1 MSIYYDK
8 ILQMKGNFQ
17 LNYSPN
23 FSPKKRKSKNI
34 KFIILHYTGM
44 ISENKA
50 INRLT
55 DVNSKVSCHYFI
67 KKSGKIVKMVPEK
80 YIAWHAGVSNW
91 KKFRSL
97 NNMSLGIEIHNKG
110 HEYGYTKF
118 QNVQIKKTILLL
130 KYLQEKYKI
139 KKNNILGHSDISY
152 NRKKDPGEKFPW
164 DRLAKNNLVIWHNIP
179 KKKLRKL
186 RKKKISNSKKI
197 SFFKSLKKIGYLVN
211 QNNKDKLNLIVAF
224 QRKYRASVIN
234 GIIDEECYYIS
245 KILSKC

>member
-8 ILQMKGNFQ
+8 IWLMKGNFQ

-23 FSPKKRKSKNI
+23 FSPKKRNSKNI

-67 KKSGKIVKMVPEK
+67 KKSGKIIQIVPEK

-91 KKFRSL
+91 KKFKSL
-97 NNMSLGIEIHNKG
+97 NNISLGIEIQNKG

-118 QNVQIKKTILLL
+118 KNVQIKNTILLL
-130 KYLQEKYKI
+130 KYLKKKYKI

-164 DRLAKNNLVIWHNIP
+164 ERLAKNNLVIWHNS
-179 KKKLRKL
+179 KKKELKQLRRK
-186 RKKKISNSKKI
+186 RISNKKKKI
-197 SFFKSLKKIGYLVN
+197 FFKLLKKIGYFVKK
-211 QNNKDKLNLIVAF
+211 NNKDKSSLIMAF
-224 QRKYRASVIN
+224 QRKYRTSVIN
-234 GIIDEECYYIS
+234 GIVDEECYYIS
-245 KILSKC
+245 KILSKY